1 MEGAQEDP
9 AQEDPAQEDPAQEGT
24 VEGGAILEE
33 GMTLEG
39 VDDEREG
46 GAVWEGGVEQE
57 DRTSRTDPRVRS
69 AFQVPAQNKVR
80 GATASSSFMARIH
93 SLRK

>member
-1 MEGAQEDP
+1 
-9 AQEDPAQEDPAQEGT
+9 

-46 GAVWEGGVEQE
+46 GAVWEGGAEQE
-57 DRTSRTDPRVRS
+57 DRTSRMDPRVRS
-69 AFQVPAQNKVR
+69 AFQVLAQKEVR
-80 GATASSSFMARIH
+80 GAMASSSFMAWIH
-93 SLRK
+93 LLRK